1 MEVTY
6 CFFPTSVL
14 RVGIVGTAS
23 SSTGSCTGCAE
34 RWRASPAS
42 GGGRRSQGG
51 WLRESGRSRSVG
63 GFGTVAE
70 QSALVCLASTRV
82 QGYVRHNGA
91 VIVMGCM
98 ATGSKRFSTVG
109 AVELVLV
116 GAVVEAVEGE
126 AALCENKSAMVV
138 LAALTVGEGALD
150 IRVIWLKTRPR
161 GFRHDIEWRRNEG
174 EQASN

>member
-1 MEVTY
+1 
-6 CFFPTSVL
+6 
-14 RVGIVGTAS
+14 
-23 SSTGSCTGCAE
+23 
-34 RWRASPAS
+34 
-42 GGGRRSQGG
+42 
-51 WLRESGRSRSVG
+51 
-63 GFGTVAE
+63 
-70 QSALVCLASTRV
+70 
-82 QGYVRHNGA
+82 
-91 VIVMGCM
+91 M